1 MLHKDLT
8 APLSLKEVSF
18 LLQLST
24 EQAFTASSLRA
35 KSASPLT
42 ARYAHFTLTAPLLN
56 ATHTPVEI
64 AKGSSSTP
72 LTLDLNVLYIQL
84 PHGRVKALQGASTTA
99 LTSTTSSA
107 TRPPAPTTSDA
118 DFTSLNPVRM
128 HFIYR
133 LHLENEH
140 TSETA
145 ENLLEGDGLYK
156 KRNNETGIYEPVY
169 KIDLENESL
178 AGDEQKLDFLS
189 VILYGNKADNFGD
202 ISSRLENLGIS
213 LNSVGLY
220 DKINDRKL
228 KEDIGIYYQE
238 ETGGVGEDVPEAN
251 KTEKRVITYTMNY

>member
-1 MLHKDLT
+1 MENAVDALHIAASVLIFVLALTISINAFGQARQTADML
-8 APLSLKEVSF
+8 VSYNDREY
-18 LLQLST
+18 SYT
-24 EQAFTASSLRA
+24 
-35 KSASPLT
+35 
-42 ARYAHFTLTAPLLN
+42 Y
-56 ATHTPVEI
+56 VEENTDG
-64 AKGSSSTP
+64 AG
-72 LTLDLNVLYIQL
+72 NVLTERLVGLDSIIPSIY
-84 PHGRVKALQGASTTA
+84 KA
-99 LTSTTSSA
+99 
-107 TRPPAPTTSDA
+107 
-118 DFTSLNPVRM
+118 
-128 HFIYR
+128 YR
-133 LHLENEH
+133 ENYKIVFRDSE

>member
-1 MLHKDLT
+1 MENAVDALHIAASVLIFVLALSISINAFGQARQTADML
-8 APLSLKEVSF
+8 VSYNDREY
-18 LLQLST
+18 SYT
-24 EQAFTASSLRA
+24 
-35 KSASPLT
+35 
-42 ARYAHFTLTAPLLN
+42 Y
-56 ATHTPVEI
+56 VEENTDG
-64 AKGSSSTP
+64 AG
-72 LTLDLNVLYIQL
+72 NVLTERLVGLDSIIPSIY
-84 PHGRVKALQGASTTA
+84 KA
-99 LTSTTSSA
+99 
-107 TRPPAPTTSDA
+107 
-118 DFTSLNPVRM
+118 
-128 HFIYR
+128 YR
-133 LHLENEH
+133 ENYKIVFRDSE

-145 ENLLEGDGLYK
+145 ENLLEGDGLYR
-156 KRNNETGIYEPVY
+156 KRNNETGDYEPVY

>member
-1 MLHKDLT
+1 MENAVDALHIAASVLIFVLALSISINAFGQARQTADML
-8 APLSLKEVSF
+8 VSYNDREY
-18 LLQLST
+18 SYT
-24 EQAFTASSLRA
+24 
-35 KSASPLT
+35 
-42 ARYAHFTLTAPLLN
+42 Y
-56 ATHTPVEI
+56 VEENTDG
-64 AKGSSSTP
+64 AG
-72 LTLDLNVLYIQL
+72 NVLTERLVGLDSIIPSIY
-84 PHGRVKALQGASTTA
+84 KA
-99 LTSTTSSA
+99 
-107 TRPPAPTTSDA
+107 
-118 DFTSLNPVRM
+118 
-128 HFIYR
+128 YR
-133 LHLENEH
+133 ENYKIVFRDSE

-145 ENLLEGDGLYK
+145 ENLLEGDGLYR
-156 KRNNETGIYEPVY
+156 KRNNETGDYEPVY

-178 AGDEQKLDFLS
+178 AGEEQKLDFLS